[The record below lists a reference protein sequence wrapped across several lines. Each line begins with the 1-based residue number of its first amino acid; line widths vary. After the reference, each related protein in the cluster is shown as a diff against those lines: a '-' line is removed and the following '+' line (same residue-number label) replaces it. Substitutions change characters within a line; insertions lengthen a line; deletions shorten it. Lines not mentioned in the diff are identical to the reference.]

1 MRCPVYGT
9 FATAFKEEYMQI
21 TELRIRK
28 VTSEGKL
35 KAYVT
40 VTFDNCFVV
49 HNVKIIEGKDGLF
62 IAMPSKKT
70 STGEYKDVAHPI
82 SPEFRTELQNKILDE
97 YNAGHVIES
106 GSEAE

>member
-1 MRCPVYGT
+1 MEV
-9 FATAFKEEYMQI
+9 

-28 VTSEGKL
+28 VAAEGKL
-35 KAYVT
+35 RAYVT

-70 STGEYKDVAHPI
+70 ATGEYKDVAHPI
-82 SPEFRTELQNKILDE
+82 SPDFRAELQKRILDD
-97 YNAGHVIES
+97 YNSGKVIEAS
-106 GSEAE
+106 ASDGESSAE

>member
-1 MRCPVYGT
+1 
-9 FATAFKEEYMQI
+9 MQI

-82 SPEFRTELQNKILDE
+82 NTPTREEINKIVLAKYE
-97 YNAGHVIES
+97 EELKNNA
-106 GSEAE
+106 